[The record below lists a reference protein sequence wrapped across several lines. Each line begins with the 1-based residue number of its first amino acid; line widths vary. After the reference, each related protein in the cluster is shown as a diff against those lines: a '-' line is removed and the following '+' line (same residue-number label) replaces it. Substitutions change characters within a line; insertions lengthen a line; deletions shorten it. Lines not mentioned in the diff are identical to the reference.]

1 MHRAFFGDTEEHRRD
16 EVFAGEREDSGNFVD
31 RTGFE
36 NRESGFDKAYDEV
49 RGTRGMQ
56 RARERLAGAQTVEE
70 GIDPQRRGAN
80 FLHGVAVDFVVTPV
94 AGGRFVGLFAKNDFI
109 NQASGG
115 GVCRGHPRN
124 VHTGEFLLQALDQA
138 HKIPYGE
145 DVMSGE
151 NGKGG
156 GGADGCVDRMIFDE
170 AAEGFDRF
178 GA

>member
-1 MHRAFFGDTEEHRRD
+1 MHSSVTRRNI
-16 EVFAGEREDSGNFVD
+16 G
-31 RTGFE
+31 
-36 NRESGFDKAYDEV
+36 
-49 RGTRGMQ
+49 GTRSSRENVKTAATSWIAPVSRIEKVVSTKRMTKSGAPEACS
-56 RARERLAGAQTVEE
+56 AREE

-156 GGADGCVDRMIFDE
+156 GGADGCVDRMIFD
-170 AAEGFDRF
+170 
-178 GA
+178 